1 MLCDLDHFKNINDGW
16 GHAMGD
22 QVLVAVANA
31 LRASTRDADTVA
43 RWGGE
48 EFLVVLPETREGEA
62 IDLAERLRARV
73 EGLQVADRHQC
84 PVPVTLSM
92 GIARLAPGETGAGW
106 LKRADE
112 ALYRAK
118 AQGRNCCRMAEAPEA

>member
-1 MLCDLDHFKNINDGW
+1 
-16 GHAMGD
+16 MGD

-48 EFLVVLPETREGEA
+48 EFLIVLPATRDLDA
-62 IDLAERLRARV
+62 SDLAERLRARV
-73 EGLQVADRHQC
+73 EQLQVADRHQC
-84 PVPVTLSM
+84 PVPVTLSI
-92 GIARLAPGETGAGW
+92 GVAPLAAGESGASW

-118 AQGRNCCRMAEAPEA
+118 ADGRNCWRMAEPPEA

>member
-1 MLCDLDHFKNINDGW
+1 MLCDLDHFKQINDGW

-48 EFLVVLPETREGEA
+48 EFLIVLPVTR
-62 IDLAERLRARV
+62 DLRRHRAR
-73 EGLQVADRHQC
+73 GT
-84 PVPVTLSM
+84 P
-92 GIARLAPGETGAGW
+92 ARCAW
-106 LKRADE
+106 R
-112 ALYRAK
+112 R
-118 AQGRNCCRMAEAPEA
+118 CRWPTATSARCR